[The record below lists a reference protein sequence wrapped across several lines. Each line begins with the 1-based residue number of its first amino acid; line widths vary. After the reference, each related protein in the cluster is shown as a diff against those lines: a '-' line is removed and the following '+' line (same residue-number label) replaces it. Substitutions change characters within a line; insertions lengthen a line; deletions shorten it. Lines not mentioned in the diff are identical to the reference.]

1 LSSPSQ
7 GRRARATQ
15 ARRNSHPAPSPS
27 ADSYAAAA
35 EAAAAAAMRLIS
47 AHIRVLGEAY
57 VRLWFPAP
65 DAAVGSDAVAM
76 PTPRLGLPP
85 PRAQSVSSRRTS
97 THVGT
102 RHQREAAID
111 KEMAAAPN
119 VLSVT
124 APVTRLR
131 GTFQKSLSILG
142 ELFECPE
149 LTDSPHFFIRRGLI
163 PPTW

>member
-7 GRRARATQ
+7 GRRAWATQ
-15 ARRNSHPAPSPS
+15 ARRNSHLVPSPS

-85 PRAQSVSSRRTS
+85 PKSVSSRRTS
-97 THVGT
+97 THVGA

-124 APVTRLR
+124 RTRDALARYPYISKVPVDFGGAFRSSV
-131 GTFQKSLSILG
+131 QS
-142 ELFECPE
+142 
-149 LTDSPHFFIRRGLI
+149 
-163 PPTW
+163 

>member
-1 LSSPSQ
+1 
-7 GRRARATQ
+7 
-15 ARRNSHPAPSPS
+15 
-27 ADSYAAAA
+27 
-35 EAAAAAAMRLIS
+35 
-47 AHIRVLGEAY
+47 
-57 VRLWFPAP
+57 VRLWFLAP

-85 PRAQSVSSRRTS
+85 PRAQGVSSRRTS

-124 APVTRLR
+124 RTRDALARYISKVPVDF
-131 GTFQKSLSILG
+131 GGAF
-142 ELFECPE
+142 
-149 LTDSPHFFIRRGLI
+149 
-163 PPTW
+163 

>member
-1 LSSPSQ
+1 M
-7 GRRARATQ
+7 
-15 ARRNSHPAPSPS
+15 RRNSHPAPSPS

-57 VRLWFPAP
+57 VRLWFHAP
-65 DAAVGSDAVAM
+65 DAVVGSDAVAM
-76 PTPRLGLPP
+76 PTPQLGLPP
-85 PRAQSVSSRRTS
+85 PRAQSLSSRRTS

-124 APVTRLR
+124 CTRDAVARYTSKVPVDFGGAFRVSR
-131 GTFQKSLSILG
+131 V
-142 ELFECPE
+142 
-149 LTDSPHFFIRRGLI
+149 D
-163 PPTW
+163 